1 MELVDEQPALQMLPL
16 IILLWAVSC
25 SVFLPG
31 IPLVDSFKDDKSLAE
46 DRDGDSEITERY

>member
-1 MELVDEQPALQMLPL
+1 MEILFACSANVAL
-16 IILLWAVSC
+16 IISAKTVSC

-31 IPLVDSFKDDKSLAE
+31 ILSTESFKDDKSPAE